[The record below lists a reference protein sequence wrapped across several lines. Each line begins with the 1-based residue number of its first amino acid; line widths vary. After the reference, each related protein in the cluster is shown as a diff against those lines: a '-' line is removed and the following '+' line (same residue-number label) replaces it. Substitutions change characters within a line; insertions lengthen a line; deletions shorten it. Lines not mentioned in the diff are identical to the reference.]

1 LIFLHASRLTTHNL
15 LDIYFYVKDEVKM
28 MNKKILEGWPF
39 ESLDGM
45 TPDGGGDGGGPCP
58 G

>member
-1 LIFLHASRLTTHNL
+1 MFTQICS
-15 LDIYFYVKDEVKM
+15 IEVKT
-28 MNKKILEGWPF
+28 MNNKLLQGWPF
-39 ESLDGM
+39 EPLGGM